1 MLGWDY
7 AINPYWMAH
16 SNISI
21 YWRPQLSYISSQQAC
36 ITLFSDSLCQNEL
49 IRSLFLR
56 EVGVVQDESC
66 GTNSCFCRES
76 PLKLA
81 LKRSLNCF
89 SKLKENGSG
98 SSVFTD
104 PSIATWRQDHFHRS
118 SGVATPGTQLQW
130 KGNSLLSPCAER
142 GLVPSTREKGNYTW
156 PKTSLN
162 RFISSQKAWD
172 ENLLTYWQIFL
183 SVKFEVDVLLSGC
196 SSVLAL

>member
-1 MLGWDY
+1 MICIRTWNTSLTIFFHIHGLFLYFYCPCNYNMEQWGIPLSPKSMLGWDY

-56 EVGVVQDESC
+56 EVGMVQDESC
-66 GTNSCFCRES
+66 GTNGCFCRES

-118 SGVATPGTQLQW
+118 SGVATPGTQLQM
-130 KGNSLLSPCAER
+130 
-142 GLVPSTREKGNYTW
+142 
-156 PKTSLN
+156 
-162 RFISSQKAWD
+162 
-172 ENLLTYWQIFL
+172 
-183 SVKFEVDVLLSGC
+183 
-196 SSVLAL
+196 